1 MKKDYYKVLGLS
13 RNASEKEIKKAYRKL
28 AMRYHPDKNPDDAGA
43 EASFKEAAEA
53 YDVLSDSKKK
63 KNYDQFG
70 HSGPGPFG
78 GGNPF
83 NQGGPRG
90 FGDFFSEMFGF
101 GGGAQQRVQRGR
113 DLLTRINISFEEA
126 AFGCSKSISISR
138 TDNCPSCSGSG
149 SRDESPAVSCG
160 ACGGRGRRRQS
171 QGHVIIDLTCETC
184 GGHGTV
190 PKNSCEPCSGK
201 GVKEAKDTVK
211 VEIPAGVDVGSRL
224 RLSGKGES
232 IGKNGPSGDLIIEII
247 VRPSKD
253 FQRNGSDVYS
263 EESIDFTLA
272 ALGGKINIKTIHG
285 RADVSIPP
293 GTQPGTKLR
302 LKSKGV
308 KRLKSSTNGSHF
320 ITLDVKIPKKL
331 SKEQKDLL
339 LQFKKT
345 INGGTDGA

>member
-1 MKKDYYKVLGLS
+1 M
-13 RNASEKEIKKAYRKL
+13 
-28 AMRYHPDKNPDDAGA
+28 
-43 EASFKEAAEA
+43 
-53 YDVLSDSKKK
+53 
-63 KNYDQFG
+63 
-70 HSGPGPFG
+70 
-78 GGNPF
+78 
-83 NQGGPRG
+83 
-90 FGDFFSEMFGF
+90 
-101 GGGAQQRVQRGR
+101 
-113 DLLTRINISFEEA
+113 
-126 AFGCSKSISISR
+126 
-138 TDNCPSCSGSG
+138 
-149 SRDESPAVSCG
+149 
-160 ACGGRGRRRQS
+160 
-171 QGHVIIDLTCETC
+171 IIDLTCETC

>member
-28 AMRYHPDKNPDDAGA
+28 VMQYHPDKNPDDAGA
-43 EASFKEAAEA
+43 EAKFKEVSEA
-53 YDVLSDSKKK
+53 YDVLSDSGKK

-70 HSGPGPFG
+70 HSGPNPFGG

-83 NQGGPRG
+83 RGGSSRG
-90 FGDFFSEMFGF
+90 FGDFFSDMFGF
-101 GGGAQQRVQRGR
+101 GGGPKQRAQRGR
-113 DLLTRINISFEEA
+113 DLLTRISISFEEA
-126 AFGCSKSISISR
+126 AFGCSKNISISR
-138 TDNCPSCSGSG
+138 TDSCSSCSGSG
-149 SRDESPAVSCG
+149 SRAGSSIISCK
-160 ACGGRGRRRQS
+160 ACGGRGRRRQN
-171 QGHVIIDLTCETC
+171 QGHVIIDLTCDIC

-190 PKNSCEPCSGK
+190 PENSCGPCGGK
-201 GVKEAKDTVK
+201 GVKEVKDTVK
-211 VEIPAGVDVGSRL
+211 VEVPAGVDVGSRL
-224 RLSGKGES
+224 RLNGKGES
-232 IGKNGPSGDLIIEII
+232 IGKSGPSGDLIIEVI

-285 RADVSIPP
+285 KADVFVPP

-302 LKSKGV
+302 LKNKGI

-320 ITLDVKIPKKL
+320 IILDIKIPKKL

-345 INGGTDGA
+345 IDGGP